1 VWSHKGPTLKGIRNW
16 APPGTQLF
24 FPGLRS
30 DTFWTGWYNVWSRIS
45 GGGDTEQWWND
56 DW

>member
-16 APPGTQLF
+16 APPQGMQLF

-30 DTFWTGWYNVWSRIS
+30 DTFWTGWYILLLTVSSICALL
-45 GGGDTEQWWND
+45 
-56 DW
+56 